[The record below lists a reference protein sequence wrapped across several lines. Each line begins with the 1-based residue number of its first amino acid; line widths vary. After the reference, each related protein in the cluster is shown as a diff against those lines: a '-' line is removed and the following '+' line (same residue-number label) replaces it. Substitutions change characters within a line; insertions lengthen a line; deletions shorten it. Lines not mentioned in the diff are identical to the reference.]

1 MARTVEELNK
11 DIKRLSKEIKA
22 ARKEL
27 KAFGTEADDAGDAVK
42 DAGKAADRAG
52 RDFKDSK
59 EQLEGFA
66 ASMRA
71 VGGNIGPMEDMATAF
86 EKLGPA
92 GFAAAAGVAALVGA
106 AFAVAEFARV
116 TVEATRA
123 AGEMLEE
130 WDHPEIFSDQ
140 AVAIDEANRALDE
153 LVTIGQML
161 QVLFAAEMSPTV
173 QKTVDAIIALGLA
186 ISDVVGFVGW
196 GISSIRD
203 IDDAVFSWRDSL
215 YELLGPFG
223 DLLGLITP
231 FTDKIAYLAGGPLL
245 MAEGAFTFLGDSVDA
260 LTESYRDDIEAIK
273 DQADALQRAAGD
285 VEDYIYVLNEAF
297 EAEKDFVLMTD
308 RERDRLYAENE
319 RRRRREAA
327 EEERARKAKAAA
339 DKKAREE
346 KAREEEKARQDAKV
360 ANNKAAEDKR
370 AEDEKAAEEA
380 QRLLDDQ
387 TDAAERAAKAEADA
401 LEDAMALAK
410 AARED
415 AAYATL
421 GLMDAVLAA
430 EQNRFDTETAEG
442 RRAAKSIY
450 QARRAVA
457 IAEVALSSVVA
468 MQNAAA
474 LPWPANIPAVV
485 AAGVTSTANA
495 IAVAAVPPPSFPIGG
510 LVPSDHQLIGA
521 QAGEG
526 ILSTAAVRALGEE
539 QVGAMNRG
547 TAGGAPIEVAMVYRH
562 RVFDRFV
569 QDNLRRSDSPL
580 AGAIQGAR
588 RKRKRRR

>member
-1 MARTVEELNK
+1 MAKKIEELN
-11 DIKRLSKEIKA
+11 A
-22 ARKEL
+22 EL
-27 KAFGTEADDAGDAVK
+27 KKLNSNLGKSAKSLKNFKGEAENTADSV
-42 DAGKAADRAG
+42 GKVQAAAKSTG
-52 RDFKDSK
+52 RSFQDSK
-59 EQLEGFA
+59 EQLEGFG

-71 VGGNIGPMEDMATAF
+71 VGGNIGPLEDMATAF

-92 GFAAAAGVAALVGA
+92 GVVAAAGVAALVAGA
-106 AFAVAEFARV
+106 YAVARFAQV
-116 TVEATRA
+116 TIEATRA
-123 AGEMLEE
+123 AGELLDE
-130 WDHPEIFSDQ
+130 WDRPEIFAEQ
-140 AVAIDEANRALDE
+140 AVAIDEANRALDD
-153 LVTIGQML
+153 LVTSGQML
-161 QVLFAAEMSPTV
+161 QVIFAAGMSPAVVETARAVAALAMALQEAVEVADEWGVTLESVWSGLVATRGEFQVLAGTV
-173 QKTVDAIIALGLA
+173 GLLNHRYSDQVDELFNLSAALRDAAAAREEEAAAAEANFKGKESNTKANLIAL
-186 ISDVVGFVGW
+186 
-196 GISSIRD
+196 
-203 IDDAVFSWRDSL
+203 
-215 YELLGPFG
+215 
-223 DLLGLITP
+223 
-231 FTDKIAYLAGGPLL
+231 
-245 MAEGAFTFLGDSVDA
+245 
-260 LTESYRDDIEAIK
+260 
-273 DQADALQRAAGD
+273 
-285 VEDYIYVLNEAF
+285 
-297 EAEKDFVLMTD
+297 
-308 RERDRLYAENE
+308 ERQKR
-319 RRRRREAA
+319 
-327 EEERARKAKAAA
+327 EEERARK
-339 DKKAREE
+339 E
-346 KAREEEKARQDAKV
+346 KARKEEKARQDAKA

-370 AEDEKAAEEA
+370 AEEEKAAEEA
-380 QRLLDDQ
+380 QRLLDEQ
-387 TDAAERAAKAEADA
+387 TDAAEKAAEAEARAVEEA
-401 LEDAMALAK
+401 LALAK

-485 AAGVTSTANA
+485 AAGVTSAANA
-495 IAVAAVPPPSFPIGG
+495 VAVAAVPPPSFPIGG

-580 AGAIQGAR
+580 ASAIQGAR